1 MAQILSGGIGDL
13 LANFIEVRKRTLS
26 LFKPLKIEDAVI
38 QPNVFGSPPNWHLA
52 HVTWFYQ
59 KILQK
64 HGEEIHSDA
73 NVNLEYLN
81 SYYQQFG
88 KILPKSER
96 GKFPRPTVEETLKYR
111 SFIEE
116 KVISFLKRAEDSS
129 TVVSDELKYDIM
141 LANQHEMQHQELMI
155 YDFQYYFQ
163 RFPDPEDNYKPTNMT
178 TITTTP
184 SIGAAAAASGAVYK
198 KLTGDC
204 SQVGAVTEK
213 PRGMAEIPG
222 GLYELGFNG
231 GNDLFCYD
239 NELPEHKVYLQP
251 FKIDIAPV
259 SNAEYIKFIEDNGYD
274 DFSFWL
280 ADGWDLAIEEKWRAP
295 LYWERKGDV
304 WMKKDFRGFREI
316 ELDEP
321 VTNLSY
327 YEAAAYANWAG
338 KRLPTE
344 AEWEKAA
351 SWNEDLQKKTLYPWG
366 NDEFTPKHANLLE
379 SSLWGPSKIGSYPA
393 GKSYYG
399 CHQMI
404 GDVWEWTSSEYT
416 LYPGFKSK
424 LSEYTDKWAINQKVL
439 RGGSFSTPYKQIR
452 NSYRNYFKPHE
463 RILFSGFR
471 CVSES

>member
-1 MAQILSGGIGDL
+1 MAQILSGKIEDL
-13 LANFIEVRKRTLS
+13 LADFIKVRKNTLN
-26 LFKPLKIEDAVI
+26 LFRPLKIEDAVV
-38 QPNVFGSPPNWHLA
+38 QSNVFGSPPNWHLA
-52 HVTWFYQ
+52 HVTWFFQ
-59 KILQK
+59 KMLQK
-64 HGEEIHSDA
+64 HGEEIRSDE

-96 GKFPRPTVEETLKYR
+96 GKFPRPTVDETLKYR
-111 SFIEE
+111 SFTEE
-116 KVISFLKRAEDSS
+116 KVISFLKRLRDSS
-129 TVVSDELKYDIM
+129 GGISDELKYDIL

-155 YDFQYYFQ
+155 YDFQHYFQ
-163 RFPDPEDNYKPTNMT
+163 RFPDPEDNYNPATPIVNRQQTTGVVEKPT
-178 TITTTP
+178 
-184 SIGAAAAASGAVYK
+184 
-198 KLTGDC
+198 
-204 SQVGAVTEK
+204 
-213 PRGMAEIPG
+213 GMVEVPEGI
-222 GLYELGFNG
+222 YELGFNG

-259 SNAEYIKFIEDNGYD
+259 SNGEFIKFIEDGGYD
-274 DFSFWL
+274 DFSYWL
-280 ADGWDLAIEEKWRAP
+280 ADGWDLVNEEKWRAP

-316 ELDEP
+316 DPDEP
-321 VTNLSY
+321 VTNVSY
-327 YEAAAYANWAG
+327 YEADAYAKWSG

-351 SWNEDLQKKTLYPWG
+351 SWNEDLKMKTLFPWG
-366 NDEFTPKHANLLE
+366 DSTKPSSSHSNLLE

-404 GDVWEWTSSEYT
+404 GDVWEWTSSEYN
-416 LYPGFKSK
+416 LYPGFRTK
-424 LSEYTDKWAINQKVL
+424 LSEYTNKWAINQKVL
-439 RGGSFSTPYKQIR
+439 RGGSFATPRNQVR

-471 CVSES
+471 CVSDF